1 MGIDLDHFTVPAS
14 DMRASAEQL
23 ASILGVRAAPAAIG
37 PFHAV
42 HVNDGLTLDFDQ
54 VDGPLPVRHYC
65 FRVDDASFDGIV
77 ARLAA
82 AGVPYRSL
90 PFGPDDGQVNT
101 RHGGRIIYWSVPD
114 GHVWEALTVSYARP
128 ARGGVMP

>member
-1 MGIDLDHFTVPAS
+1 MGIDHLAVPAS
-14 DMRASAEQL
+14 DMRASAEKL
-23 ASILGVRAAPAAIG
+23 AAILGVRAAPATIG

-54 VDGPLPVRHYC
+54 AEGPLPVRHYC
-65 FRVDDASFDGIV
+65 FRVDDASFDDIV
-77 ARLAA
+77 ARLTATR
-82 AGVPYRSL
+82 VPYRSP

-101 RHGGRIIYWSVPD
+101 RHGGRIVYWSVPD

-128 ARGGVMP
+128 AHEGVTR